1 VLRHSLIDQLFL
13 IPEMIFNAVITG
25 SRVCTLFLAGNDK
38 FNHNDYDL
46 FYGHLSFKTHLIHEY
61 IQRDA
66 RITNQYVFMEKMSG
80 CVLFIICNEPLHD
93 IFK

>member
-46 FYGHLSFKTHLIHEY
+46 FYGHRQYSDTLYNPTHFPGPLMC
-61 IQRDA
+61 
-66 RITNQYVFMEKMSG
+66 RIRQV
-80 CVLFIICNEPLHD
+80 PLY
-93 IFK
+93 